1 MVLCFGFA
9 SLATLLPSLY
19 IIPIALG
26 MILGTVLIGY
36 RAGIVL
42 TIPLALLFSGITSI
56 SSSTT
61 FYDVV
66 LIMSNTLSCG
76 AATVWFLK
84 GRPQRLRVL
93 VSGLIAAVLLAV
105 GLGLPIVYVG
115 MFLSQVN
122 LQADKWKLGK
132 GRPVYTV
139 TLRSRDFTVISDQKA
154 GEAVTVDWKDAA
166 QAFRMP
172 GCIYLYASP
181 AKAFLLP
188 DGQADAPDRE
198 VWAMI
203 MTHLGADKCR
213 ISPLLQL
220 TQKDLNHRR

>member
-1 MVLCFGFA
+1 MSHRQSIVISVRLDEKTFRRFA
-9 SLATLLPSLY
+9 RFDML
-19 IIPIALG
+19 
-26 MILGTVLIGY
+26 
-36 RAGIVL
+36 
-42 TIPLALLFSGITSI
+42 
-56 SSSTT
+56 
-61 FYDVV
+61 
-66 LIMSNTLSCG
+66 
-76 AATVWFLK
+76 
-84 GRPQRLRVL
+84 RLRKRWVKPAL
-93 VSGLIAAVLLAV
+93 FALILCAFAFVALISRKPESGMIAAVLLAV

-139 TLRSRDFTVISDQKA
+139 TLRSRDFTVVSDQKA
-154 GEAVTVDWKDAA
+154 GETVTVDWKDAA

-188 DGQADAPDRE
+188 DGQADAPDQE
-198 VWAMI
+198 VWAII

-213 ISPLLQL
+213 ISPLLKL